1 MLPLLLLVVC
11 TMKSSWQLKAMEK
24 SSDDGNSSLLASAIA
39 GKSAFV
45 FKAVVS
51 LVEQDLSPEE
61 VREHNA

>member
-1 MLPLLLLVVC
+1 
-11 TMKSSWQLKAMEK
+11 MEK
-24 SSDDGNSSLLASAIA
+24 SLDDENKSLLASAIA
-39 GKSAFV
+39 GKSALV

>member
-1 MLPLLLLVVC
+1 
-11 TMKSSWQLKAMEK
+11 MEK

-39 GKSAFV
+39 GKSALV

-61 VREHNA
+61 EREHNA